1 MKQFTARAYN
11 GFAVNEAGHIVKSS
25 STERLKDEIDYYKII
40 KETDLRDYFPEVYLY
55 IEKSPYSIEMEY
67 IGQKKISQES
77 LISQLQTL
85 FNCFSEVKVPGSSE
99 ARRAMYLD
107 KTLHY
112 YRELMEDP
120 FFDGLRLYGEILIN
134 GKVFKNFHV
143 IWHLIEELI
152 IKLLVNDDDFAII
165 HGDLCFS
172 NILMGDKIK
181 LVDPRGSFGKKGI
194 WGDQLYDL
202 AKLRHS
208 YHGAYE
214 SIITDYFTISS
225 LDNQFWYWVK
235 PSGINFDYIS
245 VFSDIRVKLIE
256 GLIFVG
262 MCSRHY
268 DSLDRQKAMYITG
281 LTILNEVLIDASVN
295 S

>member
-11 GFAVNEAGHIVKSS
+11 GFAINEAGHIIKSS
-25 STERLKDEIDYYKII
+25 PTERLQDEIDYYKII
-40 KETDLRDYFPEVYLY
+40 KETDLRDYFPEVYSFGESDGKY
-55 IEKSPYSIEMEY
+55 WMEMEY
-67 IGQKKISQES
+67 LPNRQISNELLLEQ
-77 LISQLQTL
+77 LINLL
-85 FNCFSEVKVPGSSE
+85 NRFSEVKVPGSAELRKS
-99 ARRAMYLD
+99 MYLD

-120 FFDGLRLYGEILIN
+120 FFNELRSYEEIIVN
-134 GKVFKNFHV
+134 GKTLKNFHV

-152 IKLLVNDDDFAII
+152 IKLLVNDDDFTII

-208 YHGAYE
+208 YHGMYE
-214 SIITDYFTISS
+214 SIITDRFSISS
-225 LDNQFWYWVK
+225 LANKFRYWAE
-235 PSGINFDYIS
+235 PSAVNFDYIP

-268 DSLDRQKAMYITG
+268 DSLNRQKAMYITG
-281 LTILNEVLIDASVN
+281 LRILNEVLV
-295 S
+295 